1 MTVRTMTTDS
11 PPAISLSK
19 PDLSDKERAYLLD
32 AFDSTWVSSLGP
44 YVARFERGFA
54 DFVGV
59 DHGISC
65 VNGTA
70 ALHLALLGLGI
81 GAGDEVIL
89 PDLTY
94 VATANAVRY
103 VGATPVL
110 ADIHAD
116 TWTIDTAS
124 VERLIT
130 PRTRA
135 MIAVHL
141 FGVPCDLAALSDL
154 STRYCLSLI
163 EDTSQAHGARYG
175 GRAVGSWGDVSTFS
189 FYGNKIVTTGEG
201 GMVCTN
207 DGALAA
213 RMRSLRG
220 QGVDPNHA
228 YWFTETGY
236 NYRLTNLACAL
247 GLAQLERFEAL
258 RHKREA
264 VRAWYERMIQDAD
277 APLEIQRATP
287 QTQAVLWMF
296 GVLLARDAPVS
307 RDEARRRLADSGIE
321 TRPFFHPIH
330 TLPMFADA
338 RTDQG
343 CPVCADLA
351 GRGLM
356 LPTHTGLTPQ
366 DVQRVVDMLTTSILQ
381 TAGTP

>member
-1 MTVRTMTTDS
+1 MTVRTMTSDS
-11 PPAISLSK
+11 PPVVPLSQ

-59 DHGISC
+59 EHGVSC

-70 ALHLALLGLGI
+70 ALHVALLGLGI

-110 ADIHAD
+110 ADCLPD
-116 TWTIDTAS
+116 TWNIDTTS

-154 STRYCLSLI
+154 STRHGIALI
-163 EDTSQAHGARYG
+163 EDASQAHGARYD
-175 GRAVGSWGDVSTFS
+175 GRPAGSWGNVSTFS
-189 FYGNKIVTTGEG
+189 FYGNKIITTGEG

-207 DGALAA
+207 DEALAA
-213 RMRSLRG
+213 RLRSLRG

-236 NYRLTNLACAL
+236 NYRLTNPACAL
-247 GLAQLERFEAL
+247 GLAQLERFESL

-264 VRAWYERMIQDAD
+264 VRSCYEQMIARAD
-277 APLEIQRATP
+277 LPLEIQRATP
-287 QTQAVLWMF
+287 RSKPVLWMF
-296 GVLLARDAPVS
+296 GVLLARDAPAS
-307 RDEARRRLADSGIE
+307 RDEVRTRLANAGIE
-321 TRPFFHPIH
+321 TRPFFHPMH
-330 TLPMFADA
+330 ALPMYADA

-343 CPVCADLA
+343 CSVSSDLA
-351 GRGLM
+351 TRGLM
-356 LPTHTGLTPQ
+356 LPTHTRLTTD
-366 DVQRVVDMLTTSILQ
+366 DVRRVVDALAASILQ